1 MDQLYW
7 VLMKGTHPCIYG
19 NALGAWSSFEDGI
32 LMFMNGP
39 VDQSVRLADEQNKNA
54 ELSYSNKPQ
63 YVYDPPNAH
72 FGVLQ

>member
-1 MDQLYW
+1 M
-7 VLMKGTHPCIYG
+7 I
-19 NALGAWSSFEDGI
+19 I
-32 LMFMNGP
+32 NGP
-39 VDQSVRLADEQNKNA
+39 VDQSMRLADEQNKNA